1 MLHFVNKHSTKILKF
16 PKNFQLLF
24 CFDHNNFTIHLL
36 IKLGIFGVLLSLM
49 MSYGPQLPPNMQKP
63 RVDSSDEDEDDDQ
76 MFGPKLPG
84 EHKWTLLK
92 RIGLTQIWLFFV

>member
-1 MLHFVNKHSTKILKF
+1 
-16 PKNFQLLF
+16 
-24 CFDHNNFTIHLL
+24 
-36 IKLGIFGVLLSLM
+36 